1 MSAGVAP
8 NKFIAKIASDWNK
21 PDGLFVVRPEQVD
34 AFVAALPVERL
45 FGVGK
50 VTAAKLRRLG
60 AQTCGDLRGWGTD
73 RLQQHFG
80 SFGFRLHDLCRGS
93 TTGRCSRRRSAS
105 R

>member
-1 MSAGVAP
+1 M
-8 NKFIAKIASDWNK
+8 
-21 PDGLFVVRPEQVD
+21 
-34 AFVAALPVERL
+34 AALPVERL

-60 AQTCGDLRGWGTD
+60 AQTCGDLRGWGAD

-93 TTGRCSRRRSAS
+93 ITGRCSRHRSAS